1 MVNNPV
7 FTSVRT
13 LGEASMA
20 HAVCVLE
27 CILVEHTPFI
37 VLSSA
42 LHIHWVIANKL
53 ELAKTIVA
61 VVGACSGVDNGNL
74 TIRISELFW
83 TFIGRKTDIKRATI
97 WDLSLFHMDWRYAY
111 DLLSRELELTVHGFD
126 IVFKIKN
133 MGE

>member
-1 MVNNPV
+1 MVNNLV

-20 HAVCVLE
+20 HAIRVLE

-61 VVGACSGVDNGNL
+61 VVGACSGVDDGNS
-74 TIRISELFW
+74 TTRTSELFW
-83 TFIGRKTDIKRATI
+83 TFIGRKMDIKRATI
-97 WDLSLFHMDWRYAY
+97 WDLFTWVGGYAY
-111 DLLSRELELTVHGFD
+111 DFLFREIRAYGP
-126 IVFKIKN
+126 
-133 MGE
+133 

>member
-1 MVNNPV
+1 MVNNPI

-13 LGEASMA
+13 LGEASMN
-20 HAVCVLE
+20 HAVRVLE
-27 CILVEHTPFI
+27 CILVEHAPFI

-97 WDLSLFHMDWRYAY
+97 WDLFTWVGGTLMICCS
-111 DLLSRELELTVHGFD
+111 EKLELTVHGFD

-133 MGE
+133 VGE

>member
-1 MVNNPV
+1 MVNNPI

-97 WDLSLFHMDWRYAY
+97 WDLFTWVGGTLMICCS
-111 DLLSRELELTVHGFD
+111 EKLELTVHGFD